1 MSFATRLLVVT
12 VAGLLVGCSARK
24 PLPPPP
30 APPPAPTTPVTGP
43 IGPEVP
49 LVADPIAE
57 LVGKVEQ
64 EFAAGREEWDRDHLV
79 AARAR
84 FDRAVDM
91 LLSVQNGARSEPR
104 LNAHLEH
111 LLDRISALDVMALR
125 EGDGFTESRS
135 EPAAIDELLTAATFE
150 PPSPMATT
158 EETVA
163 IDLERLPRDV
173 PIPLNKKVLSYVE
186 LFQGRLHDFMQAA
199 LDRGQRYL
207 PMIQQT
213 FRSQGLPV
221 DLSYVPL
228 VESAFKLNALSRV
241 SAKGMWQF
249 MAPTGT
255 EYGLRQNWFIDER
268 SDPEKSTLA
277 AAQYLK
283 ALHQMF
289 DGDWHFALASYN
301 AGQGRLMRAARQ
313 SRKTDYWEITA
324 TSRYLPRETREY
336 VPMILAAIIIG
347 KNPTLYGFEVTAPPP
362 VAHET
367 VNVPNAL
374 DLKFIAEWADV
385 PIEQIQELNP
395 VLRRTTTP
403 MGGHDLKVPMGTA
416 APIQER
422 LASAE
427 PLFRSFKFHEVK
439 SRETLTSIA
448 RRYGVTV
455 AELRTANELSSR
467 ARIRRGQVLSI
478 PQRTATALPSARNT
492 RPAPASAGNGSSG
505 GASPLT
511 YRVRQG
517 DTLSKIAR
525 QFATTVDSLKRM
537 NRLSSDR
544 ISIGLRLTVRR

>member
-1 MSFATRLLVVT
+1 M
-12 VAGLLVGCSARK
+12 
-24 PLPPPP
+24 
-30 APPPAPTTPVTGP
+30 
-43 IGPEVP
+43 
-49 LVADPIAE
+49 AE
-57 LVGKVEQ
+57 LIAKVEQ
-64 EFAAGREEWDRDHLV
+64 EFAAGREEWDRDRLV
-79 AARAR
+79 AARER
-84 FDRAVDM
+84 FDKAVDM
-91 LLSVQNGARSEPR
+91 LLAVPNGARSEPR
-104 LNAHLEH
+104 LKAELEH

-135 EPAAIDELLTAATFE
+135 EPAAIDELLSAATFE
-150 PPSPMATT
+150 PPSPLATT

-163 IDLERLPRDV
+163 LDLERLPRDV
-173 PIPLNKKVLSYVE
+173 PIPLNQKVLSYVE

-207 PMIQQT
+207 PMIQT
-213 FRSQGLPV
+213 VFKSQGLPV

-255 EYGLRQNWFIDER
+255 EYGLKQNWFIDER

-313 SRKTDYWEITA
+313 SKKTDYWEITA

-347 KNPTLYGFEVTAPPP
+347 KNPTLYGFDVTTPPP
-362 VAHET
+362 HAVRDAWPC
-367 VNVPNAL
+367 PNAL

-403 MGGHDLKVPMGTA
+403 MGGHESEGADGHRGAHPRAAGRRPSRSTA
-416 APIQER
+416 
-422 LASAE
+422 
-427 PLFRSFKFHEVK
+427 RS
-439 SRETLTSIA
+439 
-448 RRYGVTV
+448 
-455 AELRTANELSSR
+455 SS
-467 ARIRRGQVLSI
+467 
-478 PQRTATALPSARNT
+478 T
-492 RPAPASAGNGSSG
+492 
-505 GASPLT
+505 
-511 YRVRQG
+511 
-517 DTLSKIAR
+517 K
-525 QFATTVDSLKRM
+525 
-537 NRLSSDR
+537 
-544 ISIGLRLTVRR
+544 